1 MVRLACSN
9 IGVQIS
15 IKAGSKASLFSSRV
29 TLSSS
34 SPFAKTKSFPSS
46 LSLPL
51 NTLHYGTFGPFAP
64 RTRRLYD
71 DEKRSTKFLLEF
83 CEERMLSPVLVMC
96 RIHAESERGKIDIR
110 RYSLRRDDDYENRY
124 RDGGLIYQTLSR
136 IIL

>member
-1 MVRLACSN
+1 M
-9 IGVQIS
+9 
-15 IKAGSKASLFSSRV
+15 
-29 TLSSS
+29 
-34 SPFAKTKSFPSS
+34 
-46 LSLPL
+46 PL

-83 CEERMLSPVLVMC
+83 CEERMLSSVLVMC
-96 RIHAESERGKIDIR
+96 RIHAENERGKIDIR

-124 RDGGLIYQTLSR
+124 HDRGLIYQTLSR